1 MLELCEKSAVK
12 LRKMMGSK
20 DISPVELLEGC
31 ISRIEAVDGN
41 LNAIVTRAFDQAIVQ
56 AKKAEEA
63 ILAGE
68 FLGFLHGLPVGI
80 KDLETTSGIRTTFGS
95 NIYKENIPTEDQSSV
110 TKIKQAGGII
120 IGKTNTPEFGAGAN
134 TRNFVFGATG
144 NPFDPDKTCGGS
156 SGGSAVALAT
166 NMVPLASGSDYG
178 GSLRTPAAFCGIV
191 GFRPSAGLV
200 ASEQRPIGLLPF
212 SVLGPMARNVDDVFL
227 LLKAQAGSNPYDPFS
242 LSGQKD
248 LSLDLEMA
256 DLSGKKVLISEDLDG
271 APLSKK
277 YKEIFCSRIE
287 LIKNNFSQ
295 ADWGDPNFAEADNC
309 FEVLRGV
316 NFVAAHGE
324 RVKNYRDKLG
334 PNVIENVERGLQY
347 NLKDV
352 AQAHLQQTNIA
363 KSWITLFN
371 DYDVIIAP
379 ATSVTP
385 FPFSDWSVEE
395 IDGRKMQTYMEW
407 LAITYRPTMAMACGI
422 VLPCGLDHQNMPFG
436 IQLLA
441 APGKDRHLLE
451 VAKAVEKSLSQHNET
466 RRPVPILF

>member
-1 MLELCEKSAVK
+1 MLELCEKSAVE
-12 LRKMMGSK
+12 LRRMMGSK

-80 KDLETTSGIRTTFGS
+80 KDLENTSGIRTTFGS

-200 ASEQRPIGLLPF
+200 ASEKRPIGLLPF
-212 SVLGPMARNVDDVFL
+212 SVLGPMARNVDDVF
-227 LLKAQAGSNPYDPFS
+227 
-242 LSGQKD
+242 
-248 LSLDLEMA
+248 
-256 DLSGKKVLISEDLDG
+256 
-271 APLSKK
+271 
-277 YKEIFCSRIE
+277 C
-287 LIKNNFSQ
+287 
-295 ADWGDPNFAEADNC
+295 
-309 FEVLRGV
+309 
-316 NFVAAHGE
+316 
-324 RVKNYRDKLG
+324 
-334 PNVIENVERGLQY
+334 
-347 NLKDV
+347 
-352 AQAHLQQTNIA
+352 
-363 KSWITLFN
+363 
-371 DYDVIIAP
+371 
-379 ATSVTP
+379 
-385 FPFSDWSVEE
+385 
-395 IDGRKMQTYMEW
+395 
-407 LAITYRPTMAMACGI
+407 
-422 VLPCGLDHQNMPFG
+422 
-436 IQLLA
+436 
-441 APGKDRHLLE
+441 
-451 VAKAVEKSLSQHNET
+451 
-466 RRPVPILF
+466 